1 MDTSEK
7 SLNKIATIFSCP
19 FRNLCQKIR
28 VWGYY
33 VMSQYQS
40 EEYYTTQKSSFLADN
55 TKLHQW
61 LLSAYLLIML
71 VIHGITIFTS
81 FTSSILNGCVL
92 LLTILMLVILYQKR
106 GTVENTIP
114 TIVEKKAALA
124 VEQEIKA
131 SLIDYSLQLDTISE
145 KLLSSMD
152 CSLQGNEQVATNAT
166 QISNDTDSQI
176 IVVAQTM
183 TIAEKMVEIIDSI
196 FVAMAEAS
204 EKFEVTMSSASAGNQ
219 AILSAT
225 QQMMVINN
233 SVKQSAKTV
242 QELGNNSEQI
252 GEIVEVITAISRQ
265 TNLLALNAAI
275 EAARAGEHGRGFAVV
290 AEEVRKLAEQS
301 QSAARKITLIVNEIQ
316 SKTGETIQL
325 MLQGT
330 TEVERGNEVI
340 ISSGDFFKHISS
352 LVEQLRG
359 QIQQV
364 AANTSELASTGY
376 EILDSIST
384 VKNKIA
390 ESIDSTKGLIEITG
404 KQSQSAGQN
413 ISIVKTLVQIAH
425 KLKTAVNV

>member
-1 MDTSEK
+1 MP
-7 SLNKIATIFSCP
+7 P
-19 FRNLCQKIR
+19 FRDLCQGIR
-28 VWGYY
+28 VWRYY

-40 EEYYTTQKSSFLADN
+40 EEHYTIRKSSFLADN
-55 TKLHQW
+55 KRHQW
-61 LLSAYLLIML
+61 LLSAYLLIMI
-71 VIHGITIFTS
+71 VIHGINIFAS
-81 FTSSILNGCVL
+81 FTSSVLSGFVL
-92 LLTILMLVILYQKR
+92 LLTILMLVVLYQQRATK
-106 GTVENTIP
+106 ENTIP
-114 TIVEKKAALA
+114 TIVEKKAVSAA
-124 VEQEIKA
+124 GQEIKA
-131 SLIDYSLQLDTISE
+131 SLIEYSLQLDTISE
-145 KLLSSMD
+145 KLLLSMD
-152 CSLQGNEQVATNAT
+152 CSLQTNRQVVTNAN

-176 IVVAQTM
+176 IVVAQAM
-183 TIAEKMVEIIDSI
+183 TIAEKMVEIIDNI

-219 AILSAT
+219 AVLSAT

-233 SVKQSAKTV
+233 AVKQSAKTV

-301 QSAARKITLIVNEIQ
+301 QSAAQKITLIVSEIQ

-325 MLQGT
+325 MLQGA

-340 ISSGDFFKHISS
+340 IRSGDFFKHISS

-359 QIQQV
+359 QIHQV

-376 EILDSIST
+376 EILDSVST
-384 VKNKIA
+384 VKNKMVK
-390 ESIDSTKGLIEITG
+390 SIGSTKGLIEITG
-404 KQSQSAGQN
+404 EQSHSTAQN
-413 ISIVKTLVQIAH
+413 IAIAETIVQIAS
-425 KLKTAVNV
+425 KLKTTVNV

>member
-1 MDTSEK
+1 MQRFFE
-7 SLNKIATIFSCP
+7 CP
-19 FRNLCQKIR
+19 FRDLCQRIR
-28 VWGYY
+28 VWRFY
-33 VMSQYQS
+33 VMLQYQS
-40 EEYYTTQKSSFLADN
+40 EERYTARKSSFLADN
-55 TKLHQW
+55 TKRHQW
-61 LLSAYLLIML
+61 LLSTYLLTMI
-71 VIHGITIFTS
+71 VIHGINIFTS
-81 FTSSILNGCVL
+81 FISSVLNGCVL
-92 LLTILMLVILYQKR
+92 LLTILMLVVLYQKR
-106 GTVENTIP
+106 NTEENTVP
-114 TIVEKKAALA
+114 SIVERNALLAA
-124 VEQEIKA
+124 EQEIKA
-131 SLIDYSLQLDTISE
+131 SLIESSLQLDTIGE
-145 KLLSSMD
+145 KLLLSMD
-152 CSLQGNEQVATNAT
+152 CSLQRNKQVVTNT
-166 QISNDTDSQI
+166 NQISNDTNSQI

-183 TIAEKMVEIIDSI
+183 TIAETMVEIIDNI

-225 QQMMVINN
+225 QQMVVINN

-301 QSAARKITLIVNEIQ
+301 QSAAQKITLIVSEIQ

-325 MLQGT
+325 MLQGA

-340 ISSGDFFKHISS
+340 ISSGDFFKQISS

-384 VKNKIA
+384 VKRKMT
-390 ESIDSTKGLIEITG
+390 ESIGSTKGLIEITG
-404 KQSQSAGQN
+404 EQSHSAAQN
-413 ISIVKTLVQIAH
+413 TAIVKNLIQIAR
-425 KLKTAVNV
+425 KLKTTVNV